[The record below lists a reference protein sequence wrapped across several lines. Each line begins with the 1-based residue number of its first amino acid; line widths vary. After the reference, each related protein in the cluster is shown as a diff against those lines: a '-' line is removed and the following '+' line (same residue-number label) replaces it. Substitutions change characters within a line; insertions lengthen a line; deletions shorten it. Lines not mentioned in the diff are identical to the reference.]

1 MQDDASGVADFLV
14 HQKGLD
20 VCSLVS
26 RKLNDFPY
34 FLVLL
39 NGTVATEILLECLA
53 NSLNVEIVGQA
64 GDGRD
69 TLAPVSLLD
78 TDVNLFFGVSP
89 GVVSGV
95 LKGVCELEET
105 TNRLENNSYCSNKF
119 DEFTLI
125 SLFLLAECRKTKG
138 NHNALQINLQWGH
151 QHL

>member
-1 MQDDASGVADFLV
+1 MSSKQIKYTATVSQKDDILCLETVQDHASGVADFLV

-39 NGTVATEILLECLA
+39 DGTVATEILLECLA

-64 GDGRD
+64 GDSRD
-69 TLAPVSLLD
+69 TLASVSLLD
-78 TDVNLFFGVSP
+78 TDVNLFFGVSS

-95 LKGVCELEET
+95 LKGVCKI
-105 TNRLENNSYCSNKF
+105 ENNKQ
-119 DEFTLI
+119 I
-125 SLFLLAECRKTKG
+125 RK
-138 NHNALQINLQWGH
+138 
-151 QHL
+151 

>member
-1 MQDDASGVADFLV
+1 MADFLV

-39 NGTVATEILLECLA
+39 DGTVATEILLECLA

-64 GDGRD
+64 GDSRD
-69 TLAPVSLLD
+69 TLASVSLLD
-78 TDVNLFFGVSP
+78 TDVNLFFGVSS

-95 LKGVCELEET
+95 LKGVCKI
-105 TNRLENNSYCSNKF
+105 ENNKQ
-119 DEFTLI
+119 I
-125 SLFLLAECRKTKG
+125 RK
-138 NHNALQINLQWGH
+138 
-151 QHL
+151 